1 MGKIALVKNSEKY
14 PNLKISQRVVI
25 DNHFYCDKCDMC
37 DEGACHM
44 CPIFK
49 HYGFGGGV
57 DQGEVYKLIL
67 VPDWLRALPY
77 EHQFEN
83 RSKADALNSHVCL
96 VEIFIRSNQG
106 IHSTADSI
114 NLTTFRPFFP
124 DLFFRVDPFSKRIF
138 RVNKRYFWNQCHVR
152 TIL

>member
-1 MGKIALVKNSEKY
+1 
-14 PNLKISQRVVI
+14 
-25 DNHFYCDKCDMC
+25 
-37 DEGACHM
+37 M

-96 VEIFIRSNQG
+96 VEIFIRSNPG
-106 IHSTADSI
+106 IHSTAESI
-114 NLTTFRPFFP
+114 NLIIFP
-124 DLFFRVDPFSKRIF
+124 DFFFELTPFQSE
-138 RVNKRYFWNQCHVR
+138 YFE
-152 TIL
+152 